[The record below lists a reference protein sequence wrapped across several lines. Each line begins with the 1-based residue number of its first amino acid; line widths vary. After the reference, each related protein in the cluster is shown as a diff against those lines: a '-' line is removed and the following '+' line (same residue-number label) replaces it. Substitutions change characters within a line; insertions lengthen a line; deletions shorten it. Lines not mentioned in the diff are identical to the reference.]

1 MVDEALKLL
10 AQNSLQSFHTTSDD
24 FFFFNVF
31 CVSFEFL

>member
-10 AQNSLQSFHTTSDD
+10 AQNSLQSFNTTSDD
-24 FFFFNVF
+24 FFFYVF